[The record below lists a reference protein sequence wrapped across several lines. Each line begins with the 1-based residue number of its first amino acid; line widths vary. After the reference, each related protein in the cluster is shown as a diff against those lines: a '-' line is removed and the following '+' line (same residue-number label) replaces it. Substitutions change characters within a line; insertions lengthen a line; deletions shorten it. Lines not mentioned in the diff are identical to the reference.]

1 MQDHVR
7 IVSLEVENVGRLK
20 AIRIVPKS
28 PLVVIGGRN
37 ASGKSTILKSILMA
51 LGGKSELWDKTVRE
65 GEEKGKIVIDLGEIT
80 ATLSIPKSGDSN
92 LVLKGKDG
100 AKLPSPQSILNKLAG
115 GISFDPL
122 AFTKKRPEE
131 QAAQLSKIVGV
142 DLAPLNA
149 KRKKLYDDRTL
160 IGRDESQLRG
170 QLAGL
175 NKYPDA
181 PAEEVSAAA
190 ILSEIEDAQEI
201 NQLNKGQRDRL
212 DELKSWKE
220 NHELNIAQLE
230 QKLILLN
237 KDLERVKKELT
248 EQEEVVKSLEDT
260 AVEPLKQKLST
271 VEQTNVKVRANKQH
285 AHISKLADEK
295 TKAKEDLTAA
305 IDKIDSDKM
314 ELMKKAKF
322 PLEGLT
328 FDETGVLFN
337 GIPFA
342 QASGAQKLKISFA
355 IWIAL
360 NPTLRVILID
370 QASELDDD
378 NLATIGEMAEKHDVQ
393 CWLVRIGKGAE
404 CSLIIE
410 DGEVVE
416 VRDPSK
422 QS

>member
-1 MQDHVR
+1 MKDQEKIR
-7 IVSLEVENVGRLK
+7 IVSFEAQNIGKLK
-20 AIRIVPKS
+20 AVRIVPKS
-28 PLVVIGGRN
+28 NMVILGGKN
-37 ASGKSTILKSILMA
+37 NVGKSTVLRCILMA
-51 LGGKSELWDKTVRE
+51 LGGKSELWDKAVRE
-65 GEEKGKIVIDLGEIT
+65 GESRGLITIDLGEIT

-100 AKLPSPQSILNKLAG
+100 AKLPSPQAILNKLAG

-122 AFTKKRPEE
+122 AFTKQKPAE

-142 DLAPLNA
+142 DLVPLNA

-181 PAEEVSAAA
+181 PAEEVSATT
-190 ILSEIEDAQEI
+190 ILSEIEEAQEI
-201 NQLNKGQRDRL
+201 KQLNEAQRTRL
-212 DELKSWKE
+212 VDLQGRHSILQKNKERLIQELESVSAALDSTE
-220 NHELNIAQLE
+220 
-230 QKLILLN
+230 KLI
-237 KDLERVKKELT
+237 VSQKELVD
-248 EQEEVVKSLEDT
+248 QLMDIDVD
-260 AVEPLKQKLST
+260 PLKQKLAT

-322 PLEGLT
+322 PLDGLT

-360 NPTLRVILID
+360 NPTLRVVLID
-370 QASELDDD
+370 QGSELDDD
-378 NLATIGEMAEKHDVQ
+378 NLATIQDMAEKHDCQV
-393 CWLVRIGKGAE
+393 WIVRIGTGKE
-404 CSLIIE
+404 VSVVIE
-410 DGEVVE
+410 DGEISE
-416 VRDPSK
+416 LRDQK
-422 QS
+422 

>member
-1 MQDHVR
+1 MQDQEKIR
-7 IVSLEVENVGRLK
+7 IVSFEAQNIGKLK
-20 AIRIVPKS
+20 AVRIVPKS
-28 PLVVIGGRN
+28 NMVILGGKN
-37 ASGKSTILKSILMA
+37 NVGKSTVLRCILMA
-51 LGGKSELWDKTVRE
+51 LGGKSELWDKAVRE
-65 GEEKGKIVIDLGEIT
+65 GEEKGKITIELGEIT

-92 LVLKGKDG
+92 LVLKGRDG
-100 AKLPSPQSILNKLAG
+100 TKLPSPQAILNKLAG

-122 AFTKKRPEE
+122 AFTKQKPAE

-170 QLAGL
+170 QLSGL

-181 PAEEVSAAA
+181 PAEEVSAAN
-190 ILSEIEDAQEI
+190 IITEIEEGQEI
-201 NQLNKGQRDRL
+201 KQLNDGQKSRL
-212 DELKSWKE
+212 TEMERGRSMLQTRKQ
-220 NHELNIAQLE
+220 QL
-230 QKLILLN
+230 I
-237 KDLERVKKELT
+237 KEL
-248 EQEEVVKSLEDT
+248 ESVEAALVASEKSIADQKEVVSNLVDID
-260 AVEPLKQKLST
+260 VEPLKKALTT
-271 VEQTNVKVRANKQH
+271 VEQTNVKVRANKEH
-285 AHISKLADEK
+285 ARVSKVADEK

-322 PLEGLT
+322 PLDGLT

-355 IWIAL
+355 IWIAM
-360 NPTLRVILID
+360 NPQLRVVLVD
-370 QASELDDD
+370 DGQALDDE
-378 NLATIGEMAEKHDVQ
+378 NLATIGEMAEKHDAQV
-393 CWLVRIGKGAE
+393 WLVRIGKGQE

-416 VRDPSK
+416 LRD
-422 QS
+422 